1 MYSCMNEEKIC
12 IRAGATIV
20 RRDVEPARDFV
31 TGFDL
36 AQDLPKMVQIV
47 TKRSEGGPTRW
58 WHLPPTPK
66 EFTCSD
72 SEHEPRPRVY
82 EYQPDSN
89 DFQQLA
95 VRCMVAWLFKQAA

>member
-1 MYSCMNEEKIC
+1 MTKRSCMNEDKIC

-36 AQDLPKMVQIV
+36 AQDPRKMVQIV

-58 WHLPPTPK
+58 WLLPPTPK
-66 EFTCSD
+66 EFICSD
-72 SEHEPRPRVY
+72 SKHASRIPGPTNTNQIPTRFSATHCVV
-82 EYQPDSN
+82 
-89 DFQQLA
+89 L
-95 VRCMVAWLFKQAA
+95 